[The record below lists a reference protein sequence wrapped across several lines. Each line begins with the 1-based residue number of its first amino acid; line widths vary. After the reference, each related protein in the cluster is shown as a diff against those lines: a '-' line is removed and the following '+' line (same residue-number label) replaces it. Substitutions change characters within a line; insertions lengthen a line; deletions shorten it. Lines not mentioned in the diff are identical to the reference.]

1 MNRRD
6 RWPDEPTGPKIDDS
20 HRSMPHPPREPTPK
34 VYLIDD
40 DPVISYLLVD
50 LVESVHLPFEVF
62 GSATDFLKLDLGG
75 LAGCIVTDVRM
86 PGMSGLDLQDELHVR
101 GVNLPIIFMSAYP
114 EVPSVVRA
122 MRGGALDFFQKPFST
137 QQVLD
142 RIQDGLRIDRARTEL
157 QARSRD
163 IGERMAL
170 LTPREKEVLQGVFE
184 GKLTKVIAYEL
195 GISQRTAETYRHLI
209 MQKLQAGS
217 IAELVRL
224 TMEFMPARN

>member
-1 MNRRD
+1 MQELPFAAIPARFGFLMSSKQS
-6 RWPDEPTGPKIDDS
+6 EPIL
-20 HRSMPHPPREPTPK
+20 PK

-40 DPVISYLLVD
+40 DPVITFLLTD
-50 LVESVHLPFEVF
+50 LVESVNLPHAVFEN
-62 GSATDFLKLDLGG
+62 ATSFLAQDLST

-86 PGMSGLDLQDELHVR
+86 PGMSGLELQDELRH
-101 GVNLPIIFMSAYP
+101 GEIDLPIIFISSYP

-137 QQVLD
+137 QRVLD
-142 RIQDGLRIDRARTEL
+142 RIQDGMRIGRARAEI
-157 QARSRD
+157 QARSREV
-163 IGERMAL
+163 GERMAL
-170 LTPREKEVLQGVFE
+170 LTPREREVLAGVFE
-184 GKLTKVIAYEL
+184 GKLTKVIAHEL

-224 TMEFMPARN
+224 YMEFMPART

>member
-1 MNRRD
+1 MQTKKPSR
-6 RWPDEPTGPKIDDS
+6 PQS
-20 HRSMPHPPREPTPK
+20 K

-40 DPVISYLLVD
+40 DPVITFLLVD
-50 LVESVHLPFEVF
+50 LVESVALPYAVF
-62 GSATDFLKLDLGG
+62 NDAQSFLKQDLTE

-86 PGMSGLDLQDELHVR
+86 PGMSGLELQDELRHQ
-101 GVNLPIIFMSAYP
+101 GLDLPIIFISSYA

-137 QQVLD
+137 QRLLD
-142 RIQDGLRIDRARTEL
+142 RIQDGLRIDKQRSEM

-170 LTPREKEVLQGVFE
+170 LTPREREVLEGVFE
-184 GKLTKVIAYEL
+184 GKLTKVIAHEL

-224 TMEFMPARN
+224 TMEFMPGSSLAAKSLPEKEV

>member
-1 MNRRD
+1 MQSKKSD
-6 RWPDEPTGPKIDDS
+6 RPVPS
-20 HRSMPHPPREPTPK
+20 

-40 DPVISYLLVD
+40 DPVITFLLVD
-50 LVESVHLPFEVF
+50 LVESVGLPYAVF
-62 GSATDFLKLDLGG
+62 NDAPSFLEQELSN

-86 PGMSGLDLQDELHVR
+86 PGMSGLELQDELRHQR
-101 GVNLPIIFMSAYP
+101 IDLPIIFISSYA

-137 QQVLD
+137 QRVLD
-142 RIQDGLRIDRARTEL
+142 RIQDGLRIDKARAEI
-157 QARSRD
+157 QARSRE

-170 LTPREKEVLQGVFE
+170 LTPREREVLEGVFE
-184 GKLTKVIAYEL
+184 GKLTKTIAHEL

-224 TMEFMPARN
+224 TMEFMPGKS

>member
-1 MNRRD
+1 MQSKKSD
-6 RWPDEPTGPKIDDS
+6 RPVPN
-20 HRSMPHPPREPTPK
+20 

-40 DPVISYLLVD
+40 DPVITFLLVD
-50 LVESVHLPFEVF
+50 LVESVGLPYAVF
-62 GSATDFLKLDLGG
+62 NDAHSFLQQDLSN

-86 PGMSGLDLQDELHVR
+86 PGMSGLELQDELRHQ
-101 GVNLPIIFMSAYP
+101 GIDLPIIFISSYA

-137 QQVLD
+137 QRVLD
-142 RIQDGLRIDRARTEL
+142 RIQDGLRIDKARSEI
-157 QARSRD
+157 QARSRE

-170 LTPREKEVLQGVFE
+170 LTPREREVLEGVFE
-184 GKLTKVIAYEL
+184 GKLTKTIAHEL

-224 TMEFMPARN
+224 TMEFMPGKS

>member
-1 MNRRD
+1 
-6 RWPDEPTGPKIDDS
+6 
-20 HRSMPHPPREPTPK
+20 MPARQPEKASPK

-40 DPVISYLLVD
+40 DAVITFLLVD
-50 LVESVHLPFEVF
+50 LVESVHLPYAVF
-62 GSATDFLKLDLGG
+62 NDAATFLRQDLST

-86 PGMSGLDLQDELHVR
+86 PGISGLELQDELRHQDID
-101 GVNLPIIFMSAYP
+101 LPIIFISSYP
-114 EVPSVVRA
+114 EVQSIVRA

-137 QQVLD
+137 QEVLD
-142 RIQDGLRIDRARTEL
+142 RIQDGLRIDQARTER

-170 LTPREKEVLQGVFE
+170 LTPREKEVLEGVFE
-184 GKLTKVIAYEL
+184 GKLTKTIASEL

-224 TMEFMPARN
+224 TMEFMPQKS

>member
-1 MNRRD
+1 MHAKQSD
-6 RWPDEPTGPKIDDS
+6 V
-20 HRSMPHPPREPTPK
+20 MQPK

-40 DPVISYLLVD
+40 DPVITYLLVD
-50 LVESVHLPFEVF
+50 LVDSVNLPHEEFPD
-62 GSATDFLKLDLGG
+62 AAAFLQQDLSM

-86 PGMSGLDLQDELHVR
+86 PGMSGLELQETLHERRVD
-101 GVNLPIIFMSAYP
+101 LPIIFISSYA

-142 RIQDGLRIDRARTEL
+142 RIQDGLRLDKARADI
-157 QARSRD
+157 QARSRE

-170 LTPREKEVLQGVFE
+170 LTPREREVLEGVFE

-209 MQKLQAGS
+209 MQKLHAGS

-224 TMEFMPARN
+224 SMEFMPRKAQAGTGPGDALA

>member
-1 MNRRD
+1 MHTKKPD
-6 RWPDEPTGPKIDDS
+6 RPL
-20 HRSMPHPPREPTPK
+20 PH
-34 VYLIDD
+34 VFLIDD
-40 DPVISYLLVD
+40 DPVITFLLVD
-50 LVESVHLPFEVF
+50 LVESVGLPYVVF
-62 GSATDFLKLDLGG
+62 HDAASFLQQDLSM

-86 PGMSGLDLQDELHVR
+86 PGMSGLELQDELRHQEID
-101 GVNLPIIFMSAYP
+101 LPIIFMSSYA

-137 QQVLD
+137 QRLLD
-142 RIQDGLRIDRARTEL
+142 RIQDGLRIDRARAAIQT
-157 QARSRD
+157 RSRE

-170 LTPREKEVLQGVFE
+170 LTPREREVLEGVFE
-184 GKLTKVIAYEL
+184 GKLTKTIAHEL

-224 TMEFMPARN
+224 TMEFMPGKS